1 MKKTQKWAGFGKAQ
15 GSVMVHLILFA
26 ICVVMLFMKRGVMMK
41 VSRPAIKLMNDK
53 WSVKD
58 WILSNFP
65 EDYENMTYVEPYGGG
80 ANLLF
85 CKNKSKFEV
94 INDINFDLIDIF
106 RAMRDDPSEL
116 VKRLTGQ
123 KCTQENFDKASIRK
137 DFDDYMDHAV
147 NDLFLRKTSAN
158 GLKDKFSK
166 PSSLE
171 AWKKSVKEI
180 FEYANRIKDVY
191 ILNKQ
196 ALDIIEKFNIE
207 DSFIYCDPPYLHE
220 NKVSKV
226 VYSSEMTPECHMK
239 LYQLLDKFKGK
250 AIISGY
256 MSPLYKRI
264 YKNWNIEKNTINKGN
279 SREVE
284 IIWKNF

>member
-1 MKKTQKWAGFGKAQ
+1 
-15 GSVMVHLILFA
+15 
-26 ICVVMLFMKRGVMMK
+26 MK
-41 VSRPAIKLMNDK
+41 VSRPLIKLLNDK

-65 EDYENMTYVEPYGGG
+65 ENYEDMTYVEPYGGG

-94 INDINFDLIDIF
+94 INDLNSDVVNIF
-106 RAMRDDPSEL
+106 RAVRDEPSEL
-116 VKRLTGQ
+116 IKGLSIQ
-123 KCTQENFDKASIRK
+123 KCTLESFNKAANKKSFDG
-137 DFDDYMDHAV
+137 YMDRAV
-147 NDLFLRKTSAN
+147 NEIFLRRVSAN
-158 GLKDKFSK
+158 GSKEKFSK
-166 PSSLE
+166 PSNLE
-171 AWKKSVKEI
+171 TWKKQNKEI
-180 FEYANRIKDVY
+180 SEFSKRIKDVY

-196 ALDIIEKFNIE
+196 ALDVIEKFNIN
-207 DSFIYCDPPYLHE
+207 DSFVYCDPPYLHE

-239 LYQLLDKFKGK
+239 LYQILDSFKGK
-250 AIISGY
+250 AIISGCI
-256 MSPLYKRI
+256 SPLYKRI
-264 YKNWNIEKNTINKGN
+264 YKNWNLEKNTINKSN